1 MKNILSFLSALQEN
15 NNKEWMDA
23 NKPEYQAA
31 RKTFMS
37 FVTELIQKTAAFDPT
52 ITGLLAK
59 DCVFRINRDI
69 RFSNDK
75 RPYKTNMGAFIAS
88 GGKKTKG
95 AGYYI
100 HLQPENCFIG
110 GGIYMPAAPELAKI
124 RQEIDYNAPSLI
136 EILSEDKFK
145 NTFGEMDGDKLKT
158 APKGYPKDHP
168 HIELLRLKS
177 FTVFTKV
184 PESEVTQEAFL
195 DNVAAKFKVMYP
207 FNNFLNTAVAEVEE

>member
-15 NNKEWMDA
+15 NNKEWMDE
-23 NKPEYQAA
+23 NRPEYQAA
-31 RKTFMS
+31 RKIFIS

-59 DCVFRINRDI
+59 DCIFRINRDI

-95 AGYYI
+95 AGYYVHI
-100 HLQPENCFIG
+100 QPGNCFIG

-136 EILSEDKFK
+136 EVLSEEKFK
-145 NTFGEMDGDKLKT
+145 NTFDEMDGDRLKT

-184 PESEVTQEAFL
+184 PESEVTEDAFL
-195 DNVAAKFKVMYP
+195 NNVAAKFQVMYP